1 MKIIDKYTLKQI
13 LIGFVLVLTSM
24 TTLVWLTQSLR
35 MIDMIVTNG
44 VSVGIFLELTVLI
57 LPNFLQVLS
66 PLALFAVAL
75 FTLIRMQSDKELMV
89 MQAVGMSPYQI
100 MRPVFMMA
108 GVLTILGY
116 LFSIFVIPASNSQ
129 MREMRWKIKN
139 DLSHVLLQEGQFNS
153 VKDGLML
160 YVKERKS
167 NGQIQGILVYESKKP
182 NQMSVLSAK
191 SGTLFQE
198 TDGIRVEFQ
207 DGTRQEYESD
217 TKRFSIMKFDKYTM
231 SVADKTDTGKRSP
244 DVRELSLNRL
254 WQTKLEDVDN
264 RAPYWR
270 KHKVEL
276 VKRLVQPLYNL
287 TFMFLV
293 MFGVLMGYYNRR
305 GQGYRIYVTVGA
317 ALIVQSLALA
327 FENMSGKNLWFLIL
341 YVLNVFLPILFILNI
356 KRKKKFHFK
365 KWFKVSCLLGLVLGC
380 GAAEATSLKMA
391 KVDPNAPVDFE
402 ANHISYNHKTSEM
415 NATGNVVLTQ
425 GDMTVETERIRYN
438 QKENVIHAPE
448 PVKMQ
453 MKDGTVA
460 HSEKGVLGGDLKTLE
475 MGKTDIRFYEGT
487 YLGAETMARKENGDS
502 YLTEAVYTPCDVCE
516 GKAPLWQL
524 RAKSVWN
531 DTENQDLVYK
541 HMFLDIKDVPVA
553 YMPYWRMPDFTVKRR
568 SGFLSPSLT
577 STHELR
583 HGLALPYFID
593 LSDNQNLTLTPI
605 VAPDHFPMGLLDY
618 QGLFSDGVLN
628 VQMSGTKNKDDDSKE
643 GHIRADFTYD
653 VNENWRLSGQLY
665 KVSTDT
671 YFRRYQIP
679 NVDDTEPFLTS
690 DIKAER
696 FGNRNYFKAVGYSF
710 QSLQD
715 GVDSRSIPVIL
726 PVMEYQYNTKPI
738 EGLGLYGFTKLNT
751 ALFNTREHFKSNRL
765 SLTQGV
771 TMPYVSPFGAAFDL
785 TGYVRADGYYIDT
798 GNISFSGRDKN
809 ETYNTGRIYAN
820 LSATVRY
827 PFVKNSVDA
836 TQIFEPIAM
845 LVTSS
850 NGGNGDK
857 IPNVDSLVFDFD
869 DTNLFS
875 SNRFS
880 GYDRVET
887 GTRINYG
894 VQWSRF
900 NHKTGRSISAL
911 FGQSYRFDDDELMGS
926 LMGYDPHFSDYVG
939 RIQYSAPYWTLL
951 YRARLDQKTF
961 KAQKNEISFRVG
973 SAPLT
978 VGVGYVL
985 RKAYKIGD
993 YSYRASEE
1001 ITYSLSSQLTRRIKA
1016 SGYYKYDLTGKG
1028 EPVEAGAALQYDNEC
1043 TALVF
1048 EIDKSYTED
1057 RDFKGSLS
1065 FMFKVI
1071 LKTLGGM

>member
-1 MKIIDKYTLKQI
+1 
-13 LIGFVLVLTSM
+13 
-24 TTLVWLTQSLR
+24 
-35 MIDMIVTNG
+35 
-44 VSVGIFLELTVLI
+44 
-57 LPNFLQVLS
+57 
-66 PLALFAVAL
+66 
-75 FTLIRMQSDKELMV
+75 
-89 MQAVGMSPYQI
+89 MSPYQI

-116 LFSIFVIPASNSQ
+116 LFSVFVIPYSNSQ

-153 VKDGLML
+153 VKDALML

-167 NGQIQGILVYESKKP
+167 NGQIEGILAYESKEP
-182 NQMSVLSAK
+182 NQMAILSAK
-191 SGTLFQE
+191 NGTLFQE

-207 DGTRQEYESD
+207 DGIRQEYESD

-231 SVADKTDTGKRSP
+231 AFADKTDTGKRSP
-244 DVRELSLNRL
+244 DVRELSLKRL

-264 RAPYWR
+264 RGPYWR

-305 GQGYRIYVTVGA
+305 GQNLRVYMTVGA
-317 ALIVQSLALA
+317 ALIIQSLALA

-341 YVLNVFLPILFILNI
+341 YVLNVFVPVLFVLNI
-356 KRKKKFHFK
+356 NWKKKINPK
-365 KWFKVSCLLGLVLGC
+365 KWFKFSCLLGIVIGC
-380 GAAEATSLKMA
+380 GTAEAASLKMA

-402 ANHISYNHKTSEM
+402 ADQVSYNHKTGEM
-415 NATGNVVLTQ
+415 DASGNVVLTQ
-425 GDMTVETERIRYN
+425 TNMTIETERIRYN
-438 QKENVIHAPE
+438 QKKNIIHAPE
-448 PVKMQ
+448 TIKMQ

-487 YLGAETMARKENGDS
+487 YLGAEKMERKENGDS

-516 GKAPLWQL
+516 GKAPLWRL

-541 HMFLDIKDVPVA
+541 HMFLDVKDVPVA

-577 STHELR
+577 STRELR
-583 HGLALPYFID
+583 HGVSLPYFLNIA
-593 LSDNQNLTLTPI
+593 DNQNLVLTPI
-605 VAPDHFPMGLLDY
+605 IAPDHFPMGLLNY

-628 VQMSGTKNKDDDSKE
+628 IQMSGTKNRGEDSKE
-643 GHIRADFTYD
+643 GHVRADFKYD

-679 NVDDTEPFLTS
+679 GVDDTEPFLRS

-696 FGNRNYFKAVGYSF
+696 FGNRNYFRAVGYSF

-715 GVDSRSIPVIL
+715 GVNSRSIPVIL
-726 PVMEYQYNTKPI
+726 PVVDYQYNTKPI
-738 EGLGLYGFTKLNT
+738 EGLGLYGFTKLNM

-771 TMPYVSPFGAAFDL
+771 TLPYVSSLGVALDM

-798 GNISFSGRDKN
+798 GTLSFSGRDKN

-827 PFVKNSVDA
+827 PFVKNDGNT
-836 TQIFEPIAM
+836 TQIFEPIMM

-850 NGGNGDK
+850 NGGNDDK

-900 NHKTGRSISAL
+900 NHKSGRSISAL

-939 RIQYSAPYWTLL
+939 RVQISMPYWKLL
-951 YRARLDQKTF
+951 YRARLDQKTL
-961 KAQKNEISFRVG
+961 KAQKNEISLRVG

-1001 ITYSLSSQLTRRIKA
+1001 ITYSISSQLTRRLKA
-1016 SGYYKYDLTGKG
+1016 SGYYTYDLSGKG
-1028 EPVEAGAALQYDNEC
+1028 EPVEAGGALQYDNEC

-1048 EIDKSYTED
+1048 EVDKSYTED
-1057 RDFKGSLS
+1057 RDYKGSIS

>member
-1 MKIIDKYTLKQI
+1 MNLM
-13 LIGFVLVLTSM
+13 VLVLTSM
-24 TTLVWLTQSLR
+24 TVLVWLTQSLR

-44 VSVGIFLELTVLI
+44 VSVGIFLELTILI

-89 MQAVGMSPYQI
+89 MQAVGMSPLQI

-108 GVLTILGY
+108 GALTILGY

-160 YVKERKS
+160 YVKERHS
-167 NGQIQGILVYESKKP
+167 NGQIEGILAYESKEP
-182 NQMSVLSAK
+182 NQMAILSANN
-191 SGTLFQE
+191 GTLFQE

-207 DGTRQEYESD
+207 DGIRQEYESN

-231 SVADKTDTGKRSP
+231 AFADKTDTGKRSA
-244 DVRELSLNRL
+244 DVRELSLKRL

-276 VKRLVQPLYNL
+276 VKRLIQPLYNL

-293 MFGVLMGYYNRR
+293 MFGVLLGYYNRR
-305 GQGYRIYVTVGA
+305 GQSFRIYLTVGA
-317 ALIVQSLALA
+317 ALVIQSLALA

-341 YVLNVFLPILFILNI
+341 YVLNVFTPILFVLNI
-356 KRKKKFHFK
+356 KWKNKIHLK
-365 KWFKVSCLLGLVLGC
+365 KWFKFSCLIFVVLFC
-380 GAAEATSLKMA
+380 CQANATSLKMA
-391 KVDPNAPVDFE
+391 KVDPDAPVDFE
-402 ANHISYNHKTSEM
+402 ADHVSYNHKTSEM
-415 NATGNVVLTQ
+415 NASGNVVLTQ
-425 GDMTVETERIRYN
+425 GDITVKTESIRYN
-438 QKENVIHAPE
+438 QKENVINAPNR
-448 PVKMQ
+448 VKIQ

-460 HSEKGVLGGDLKTLE
+460 HSEKGILGGDLKTLE

-487 YLGAETMARKENGDS
+487 YLGAEKMERKENGDS
-502 YLTEAVYTPCDVCE
+502 HLTEAVYTPCDVCE
-516 GKAPLWQL
+516 GQTPLWQL

-531 DTENQDLVYK
+531 DTENQDLIYK
-541 HMFLDIKDVPVA
+541 HVFLDVKDVPVI

-568 SGFLSPSLT
+568 SGFLAPSLT
-577 STHELR
+577 STHEMR
-583 HGLALPYFID
+583 HGLALPYFFNIA
-593 LSDNQNLTLTPI
+593 DNQNLTITPI
-605 VAPDHFPMGLLDY
+605 IAPDHFPMGLIDY
-618 QGLFSDGVLN
+618 QGLFSNGVLN
-628 VQMSGTKNKDDDSKE
+628 VQMSGTKNRGEDSKE
-643 GHIRADFTYD
+643 GHIKANFEYD
-653 VNENWRLSGQLY
+653 VNANWRLSGQLY
-665 KVSTDT
+665 KTSTDT

-679 NVDDTEPFLTS
+679 SVDDSEPFLTS

-715 GVDSRSIPVIL
+715 GVDSRSIPVLL
-726 PVMEYQYNTKPI
+726 PVVEYQYNTKPI

-771 TMPYVSPFGAAFDL
+771 TMPYVSSWGAAVDL
-785 TGYVRADGYYIDT
+785 TGYVRADGYYVDT
-798 GNISFSGRDKN
+798 GSSSFSGRDKN
-809 ETYNTGRIYAN
+809 ETYNTGRVYAN

-827 PFVKNSVDA
+827 PFVKNNGDT
-836 TQIFEPIAM
+836 TQILEPIAM
-845 LVTSS
+845 LIASS
-850 NGGNGDK
+850 NGGNDDK
-857 IPNVDSLVFDFD
+857 IPNIDSLVFDFD

-894 VQWSRF
+894 LQWSRF

-911 FGQSYRFDDDELMGS
+911 FGQSYRFDDDALMGS

-939 RIQYSAPYWTLL
+939 RVQIGTPYWRIL
-951 YRARLDQKTF
+951 YRARLDQKTL

-973 SAPLT
+973 TAPLT
-978 VGVGYVL
+978 VGLGYVL
-985 RKAYKIGD
+985 RKPYKIGD
-993 YSYRASEE
+993 NSYRASEE
-1001 ITYSLSSQLTRRIKA
+1001 ITYTMSSQLSRRLKA
-1016 SGYYKYDLTGKG
+1016 SGYYTYDLSGKG
-1028 EPVEAGAALQYDNEC
+1028 EPVEVGAALQYDNEC

-1048 EIDKSYTED
+1048 EVDKSYTQD
-1057 RDFKGSLS
+1057 RDYKGSIS